1 MIFRS
6 LMLLLF
12 FEIDADSEEAGVEEA
27 DSEEAGVVI
36 FHPLLPPPGSQSGKA
51 SHSTKAVTVQTKSPW
66 ETRNEK

>member
-27 DSEEAGVVI
+27 DSEEADLEEAGEVI
-36 FHPLLPPPGSQSGKA
+36 FHPFLRSLMLLLLFEIVVESAMPI
-51 SHSTKAVTVQTKSPW
+51 
-66 ETRNEK
+66 